1 MFSHICSD
9 LFFIIK
15 DKMKAAA
22 LAKIAV
28 GCSDFYQ
35 DAQKQLHRDS
45 VKGLFEKVNHIL
57 LNFLKQIYFY
67 LFN

>member
-1 MFSHICSD
+1 
-9 LFFIIK
+9 
-15 DKMKAAA
+15 MKAAA